1 LVDATFGGG
10 DGIITTDLTPSSV
23 GACGANSVK
32 IDGADN
38 IYVAGWSKQGTNS
51 DFVLLKYSGTDGSL
65 ISRVFSDFAGGN
77 DSATDLSIHLDKV
90 YLCGTAK
97 NGGQNYFGIASFTTS
112 LSPNST
118 FNFGSPLITSIQGIG
133 RSLVVNHV
141 IYMTG
146 ISNNTGA
153 LEFTT
158 ASYELNG
165 NENSTFGGG
174 VVSTDIN
181 GSDDYSRSIL
191 LQCDGKIVVGGE
203 SKMSTGRWHFSAVRY
218 DQYGVL
224 DNGFSGDGKAFIN
237 TGSNHNDYGFS
248 GLAIQPSGKLLLGGI
263 SFIPLFYNTFY
274 PKIIRFTN
282 AAVFNEIIQP
292 GLSGGGVFCAGPTIN
307 VGVGNIVDEQTYEW
321 IRNGTSTVKGPQD
334 GDGGGQSYQAAMS
347 AAEEGT
353 YVVYS
358 KKEGCPISVSN
369 PVTVY
374 LAEIKGLA
382 TTAIT
387 STSVSF
393 TWTALGSS
401 AKYQYAVD
409 LNSAPPATGTTTT
422 TNSITVNVL
431 SPGTTF

>member
-1 LVDATFGGG
+1 MRKTLLLFFLLPFFATAQDGALDATFGTSGVAKAVLTGSSSTAASTALNPSDITKMVVQPDGKIVQVGYKNVGTTDNFIVIRYTVDGIQDFSTFGNNYPYGFTDHDLGGQDRAHGVALQSDGKIVVVGETTISGENVIAVTRYTSGGLVDATFGGG

-191 LQCDGKIVVGGE
+191 LQCDGKIVVGIFLLFV
-203 SKMSTGRWHFSAVRY
+203 M
-218 DQYGVL
+218 
-224 DNGFSGDGKAFIN
+224 IN
-237 TGSNHNDYGFS
+237 T
-248 GLAIQPSGKLLLGGI
+248 A
-263 SFIPLFYNTFY
+263 
-274 PKIIRFTN
+274 
-282 AAVFNEIIQP
+282 
-292 GLSGGGVFCAGPTIN
+292 C
-307 VGVGNIVDEQTYEW
+307 
-321 IRNGTSTVKGPQD
+321 
-334 GDGGGQSYQAAMS
+334 
-347 AAEEGT
+347 
-353 YVVYS
+353 
-358 KKEGCPISVSN
+358 
-369 PVTVY
+369 
-374 LAEIKGLA
+374 
-382 TTAIT
+382 
-387 STSVSF
+387 
-393 TWTALGSS
+393 
-401 AKYQYAVD
+401 
-409 LNSAPPATGTTTT
+409 
-422 TNSITVNVL
+422 
-431 SPGTTF
+431 